1 MGLPPSFLLAF
12 HWIDI
17 EVEYVATTST
27 LVGAEGTN
35 VCVMAGKN
43 KVSKLVCL
51 EFTEVS
57 DWVN

>member
-1 MGLPPSFLLAF
+1 M
-12 HWIDI
+12 
-17 EVEYVATTST
+17 EVEYVDITST

-51 EFTEVS
+51 EFAEVS
-57 DWVN
+57 DWAN